1 MSTSVLVQQGQSA
14 GDERNE
20 FTGGKEVRLTNL
32 AARES
37 RMAGAW
43 VSINGITFD
52 CTFSSRLSRAID
64 TCHLILT
71 ETNRALLKPHT
82 TAAFDERDYRGLSGM
97 NKDEARSR
105 WGDDLHISGGA
116 PIL

>member
-1 MSTSVLVQQGQSA
+1 MSTLVLVRQGQSA
-14 GDERNE
+14 GNERNE
-20 FTGGKEVRLTNL
+20 FTGSKEVRLTNL

-37 RMAGAW
+37 RIAGAW
-43 VSINGITFD
+43 LSINGITFD
-52 CTFSSRLSRAID
+52 CTFSSRLSRAMTPAIF
-64 TCHLILT
+64 ILT

-82 TAAFDERDYRGLSGM
+82 TADFDERDYGELSGI